1 MTHSAETGWIFNY
14 HLKTDKTMKKYIFM
28 AAALM
33 MMGMG
38 MSSCSNDDVINEVE
52 QAPKKVQLTL
62 AASFD
67 MGGETR
73 ADWDGL
79 KPKFVTGDKVGVYSD
94 ATSDVT
100 ALDVTIDG
108 DGNATISGLVDP
120 ATEYH
125 LVFPYQAGT
134 TYNSGTKQITGFAD
148 FTKQIYYGYSWE
160 TNTYPSTALHY
171 VKVTGSATEAT
182 FKPLCAI
189 LRTAYDE
196 AKGRRDQVEVYVR
209 VANVT
214 SPVIN
219 ITNEGATVT
228 ATAKTF
234 NHPDVNMTQFSM
246 SPREDET
253 ICWPVAPGTV
263 KLTQDYLDDLDA
275 PFGVKTGT
283 VSPGKIYNINI
294 SDR

>member
-1 MTHSAETGWIFNY
+1 
-14 HLKTDKTMKKYIFM
+14 MKKYIFM

-79 KPKFVTGDKVGVYSD
+79 KPKFVSGDKVGVYSD

-134 TYNSGTKQITGFAD
+134 TYNSGTKKITGFAD
-148 FTKQIYYGYSWE
+148 FTK
-160 TNTYPSTALHY
+160 
-171 VKVTGSATEAT
+171 
-182 FKPLCAI
+182 
-189 LRTAYDE
+189 
-196 AKGRRDQVEVYVR
+196 
-209 VANVT
+209 
-214 SPVIN
+214 
-219 ITNEGATVT
+219 
-228 ATAKTF
+228 
-234 NHPDVNMTQFSM
+234 
-246 SPREDET
+246 
-253 ICWPVAPGTV
+253 
-263 KLTQDYLDDLDA
+263 
-275 PFGVKTGT
+275 KTGAPAKPC
-283 VSPGKIYNINI
+283 VCK
-294 SDR
+294 

>member
-1 MTHSAETGWIFNY
+1 
-14 HLKTDKTMKKYIFM
+14 MKKYIFM

-38 MSSCSNDDVINEVE
+38 MSSCSNNDEITEVE

-62 AASFD
+62 TASFD
-67 MGGETR
+67 MGGESR
-73 ADWDGL
+73 AVWDGL
-79 KPKFVTGDKVGVYSD
+79 KPKFSFGEKVGVYSD
-94 ATSDVT
+94 NSASVEQLVVT
-100 ALDVTIDG
+100 TVDG
-108 DGNATISGLVDP
+108 AGNATLTGSVTA

-125 LVFPYQAGT
+125 LVFPYKAGT
-134 TYNSGTKQITGFAD
+134 TYNSGTKQITGFAE
-148 FTKQIYYGYSWE
+148 FTKQTLYGI
-160 TNTYPSTALHY
+160 YPSTALHY

-196 AKGRRDQVEVYVR
+196 AKEMMEQVKVFVR

-214 SPVIN
+214 SPEIN

-228 ATAKTF
+228 AGTKTF
-234 NHPDVNMTQFSM
+234 NLPADNMMEFNM
-246 SPREDET
+246 SPNENDRI

-263 KLTQDYLDDLDA
+263 TLTKDVSTDLSG
-275 PFGVKTGT
+275 PFRVKTGT
-283 VSPGKIYNINI
+283 VYPGKIYNINI
-294 SDR
+294 SD